1 VKEALY
7 LASKKATP
15 CACQQGLCKVTGTH
29 CEMMPLDPKTYES
42 LCAGQALINEANKKC
57 QLIQSKL
64 DVSESKLEALERL
77 LSNPATQYY
86 CSLNSKMLV
95 TRMRSIIKGEHK

>member
-1 VKEALY
+1 MQA
-7 LASKKATP
+7 P
-15 CACQQGLCKVTGTH
+15 GLCEATHEPCKSSFILTELNGTQR
-29 CEMMPLDPKTYES
+29 CISPQRVVDTFN
-42 LCAGQALINEANKKC
+42 AAQAELENADKKR

-86 CSLNSKMLV
+86 CSLNGKMLV
-95 TRMRSIIKGEHK
+95 TKMRQILKGEQK